1 MGIGFRVKGMECT
14 IFEGSF
20 IVVAVGMKHF
30 ADTVEFVL
38 VVLALVEGVCAVVP
52 ERTGLD

>member
-1 MGIGFRVKGMECT
+1 MQPKVLGFRGKIT

-20 IVVAVGMKHF
+20 IVVAIGVKHF
-30 ADTVEFVL
+30 ADPVEFVL
-38 VVLALVEGVCAVVP
+38 VVLALVEGVCAVVS